1 MLHDLFPNSSL
12 AKRKPQTDNCYP
24 QYEVKFT
31 ANQAYA
37 FLLAI
42 KPYVVIKYEQVL
54 IALAW
59 LAHHRKNM
67 MSRARFEKN
76 SEAYHTRSE
85 SLSEKLR
92 AAKAPRDNW
101 IDTMRKHG
109 MREYFSTHEEF
120 AAALVRFGSYV
131 A

>member
-12 AKRKPQTDNCYP
+12 GKRKPQTDNCYP

-31 ANQAYA
+31 ANQAYD
-37 FLLAI
+37 FLQAI
-42 KPYVVIKYEQVL
+42 KPYVIIKYEQVL

-67 MSRARFEKN
+67 MSRARFQKN

-85 SLSEKLR
+85 VLAEKLR

-101 IDTMRKHG
+101 IETMRKHG
-109 MREYFSTHEEF
+109 MREYFSSREDF
-120 AAALVRFGSYV
+120 DDALTRFSSFV